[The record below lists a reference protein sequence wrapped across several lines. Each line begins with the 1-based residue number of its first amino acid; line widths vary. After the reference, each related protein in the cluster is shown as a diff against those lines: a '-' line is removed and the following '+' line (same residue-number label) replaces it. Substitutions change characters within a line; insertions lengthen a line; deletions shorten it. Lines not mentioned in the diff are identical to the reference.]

1 LFIFLFNFSIHF
13 LILFLVISVFHFF
26 LLFLGFLLCCLLYY
40 FMYFLCLRVFNLFDM
55 INFICLCILVDSW
68 NILVGLMEFMKFYFV
83 RKKCLSWKFQIL
95 VGCLVVRLFINC
107 RYFLHLLF
115 GLLVREFFFESEF
128 LFRFFYI
135 GGKMNLLLR
144 LTLTTF
150 FIEFRACVLL
160 TSYLFSFILEFMEFR
175 NSLSLVFFSKRFLV
189 WICQIYLLETM
200 GRKEYLN
207 YINCCRH

>member
-1 LFIFLFNFSIHF
+1 
-13 LILFLVISVFHFF
+13 
-26 LLFLGFLLCCLLYY
+26 
-40 FMYFLCLRVFNLFDM
+40 
-55 INFICLCILVDSW
+55 
-68 NILVGLMEFMKFYFV
+68 
-83 RKKCLSWKFQIL
+83 LSWKVQIL

-107 RYFLHLLF
+107 RYILHLLS

-128 LFRFFYI
+128 LFKFFYI

-160 TSYLFSFILEFMEFR
+160 TSYLFGFILVFMEFW
-175 NSLSLVFFSKRFLV
+175 NSLNLVFFSKKFLA

-207 YINCCRH
+207 YINCCRHWFLHNSFHLVNFFRFPLNSFRFKYFCLIEKVR